1 MATQTILMDFTLPQN
16 CEPDTCEQVVKEL
29 LEDKLTA
36 VGGEKIILKLEMK
49 HTGDKVDTVIYSD
62 NQDMLITIRI
72 NKTTNLLTINVDG
85 LFLAPSGSEFKDN
98 ELGNKAQLFEQQNDL
113 LKFETTL
120 SRELGVERSSTLPV
134 IVRGI
139 ELSPYWTTTGEEL
152 IILCES
158 AADSIIVDDR
168 IVECSIKG
176 VVHEEVSKYQK
187 IQILDTIDFGR

>member
-139 ELSPYWTTTGEEL
+139 ELSPYWTTTG
-152 IILCES
+152 S
-158 AADSIIVDDR
+158 
-168 IVECSIKG
+168 
-176 VVHEEVSKYQK
+176 
-187 IQILDTIDFGR
+187 